1 MKKDSLIYSLFLSL
15 IMLTLSGCGQ
25 SETEKLTLTGSS
37 TVAPLAMELGRAF
50 EKIHPDVRVDVQMG
64 GSSRGVADARAG
76 LAQIGMAS
84 RALKASESDL
94 FAHTIAYDG
103 ITLIINK
110 ENPVTALTDEN
121 IVDIYLG
128 RINNWQQVGGPDQPI
143 TVVNK
148 AEGHSTLELFV
159 KYFKLKNK
167 DIKAD
172 IVIGSNQQG
181 IKTVSGNLWA
191 IGYVSIGTAEFEAQ
205 NGTAIKLLGVGGAK
219 ASTAA
224 VKQGTYPLSRPL
236 NFVTLSPPQGLVKEF
251 IEFARSPQAYKIV
264 EQQYF
269 IPVDAH

>member
-128 RINNWQQVGGPDQPI
+128 HINNWQQVGGPDQPI

-181 IKTVSGNLWA
+181 IKTVSGNPWA